1 MHRPGRAAE
10 SRVRVNH
17 KEVNVLDRNG
27 ILRTR
32 NVELLLE
39 MVSRISN
46 RPDKKLPGM
55 GTFYGPSGYGKT
67 QAVCACALTY
77 KAYYVE
83 MRSIWTRKVL
93 LEMILMQMNI
103 TPSGT
108 MSRMLTEIGKQLAL
122 SGRPLIIDEADF
134 LVSKGMSMIELARDI
149 YESSQ
154 GTLVLVGEENLPA
167 HLERIERVHGRMLDW
182 VAAQP
187 ADLDDARIF
196 AGHHCKGLTIADD
209 LLNRILEAAHW
220 SARYVCNN
228 LVRVAEFARL
238 HNLQALD
245 SAAYTGTL
253 FTGEAPKRRRPL

>member
-1 MHRPGRAAE
+1 MTG
-10 SRVRVNH
+10 
-17 KEVNVLDRNG
+17 KDG
-27 ILRTR
+27 ILPSR
-32 NVELLLE
+32 NVTLLME

-46 RPDKKLPGM
+46 RPDRKLPGM

-67 QAVCACALTY
+67 QAVCACALSH

-83 MRSIWTRKVL
+83 MKSLWTRKDL
-93 LEMILMQMNI
+93 LEMILLQMNI
-103 TPSGT
+103 TPPRT
-108 MSRMLTEIGKQLAL
+108 MTRMLTEIGRQLAL

-134 LVSKGMSMIELARDI
+134 LVRKGMIELARDI

-154 GTLVLVGEENLPA
+154 GTLILVGEETLPEQLA
-167 HLERIERVHGRMLDW
+167 RIERVHGRMLDW

-187 ADLDDARIF
+187 AGLDDARLF
-196 AGHHCKGLTIADD
+196 AGHYCKGLTIADD
-209 LLNRILEAAHW
+209 LLNRILETAHW

>member
-1 MHRPGRAAE
+1 MT
-10 SRVRVNH
+10 
-17 KEVNVLDRNG
+17 DTNG

-32 NVELLLE
+32 NVDLLTE
-39 MVSRISN
+39 MVIRIN
-46 RPDKKLPGM
+46 DRPDRKLPGM

-67 QAVCACALTY
+67 LAVCSCAMTY
-77 KAYYVE
+77 RAYYVE

-103 TPSGT
+103 TPPST
-108 MSRMLTEIGKQLAL
+108 MSRMLTEIGRQLAL
-122 SGRPLIIDEADF
+122 SRRPLIIDEADF
-134 LVSKGMSMIELARDI
+134 LVRKGMLELARDI

-154 GTLVLVGEENLPA
+154 GTLILVGEENLPA
-167 HLERIERVHGRMLDW
+167 QLERVERIHGRMLDW

-187 ADLDDARIF
+187 ADLDDARIY
-196 AGHHCKGLTIADD
+196 AGHYCKGLTIADD

-228 LVRVAEFARL
+228 LVRVAEFARIN
-238 HNLQALD
+238 NLEVVD

-253 FTGEAPKRRRPL
+253 FTGEAPKRKRPL